1 MEYLSTI
8 VTIGVALLVVVTII
22 RTARIVPQKMAFIVE
37 RLGKYAKT
45 LDAGFHILVPFID
58 RVAYKHS
65 LKEVAIDVPSQ
76 TCITRDNIAVEVDGV
91 LYLQVMDAAK
101 ASYGIENFM
110 FASTQ
115 LAQTTMRS
123 EIGKLDLDRTFEERV
138 AINAAI
144 IQAVD
149 KASDPWGV
157 KITRYEI
164 KNITPP
170 QSVTGALE
178 KQMRAERE
186 KRAAIAESEGKRQ
199 AMINVAEGDKQ
210 EAIKKSE
217 GEKMKRINEAEGRA
231 KEIELVATATAAGL
245 RKIAEAIQAPGGWEA
260 VNLRVAEQYIREF
273 GKLAKENNTVIIPSN
288 LSDISGMVAS
298 VTSLIKSSAIAD
310 KLGEDEPDVT
320 PL

>member
-1 MEYLSTI
+1 MEIGIGTI
-8 VTIGVALLVVVTII
+8 ITAALVIFVVVTII
-22 RTARIVPQKMAFIVE
+22 RIARIVPQRSAFIIE

-45 LDAGFHILVPFID
+45 LEAGFHLLLPFID
-58 RVAYKHS
+58 RVAYRHS
-65 LKEVAIDVPSQ
+65 LKEVAVDVASQ
-76 TCITRDNIAVEVDGV
+76 SCITKDNIAVEVDGV
-91 LYLQVMDAAK
+91 LYLQVMDPSK

-123 EIGKLDLDRTFEERV
+123 EIGKLELDRTFEERD

-144 IQAVD
+144 IRAVD

-170 QSVTGALE
+170 QSVKDALE

-199 AMINVAEGDKQ
+199 STINVAEGDKQ

-217 GEKMKRINEAEGRA
+217 GEKMKRVNEAEGRA
-231 KEIELVATATAAGL
+231 KEIELVAHATADGI
-245 RKIAEAIQAPGGWEA
+245 RKIAEAIQAPGGGDA
-260 VNLRVAEQYIREF
+260 VNLRVAEQYIKEF
-273 GKLAKENNTVIIPSN
+273 GNLAKENNTVIIPSD
-288 LSDISGMVAS
+288 LSNIAGMVAS
-298 VTSLIKSSAIAD
+298 VTSLIKSSTS
-310 KLGEDEPDVT
+310 GPDT
-320 PL
+320 Q